1 MEPNFKGKDNLS
13 VFSFSIYFSQYVAN
27 SNNAPSSLRP
37 KVKYQETHL
46 FHKHGLSTS
55 HMTGTS
61 KGQAMKTNTKWLQF
75 S

>member
-1 MEPNFKGKDNLS
+1 MEPNFKGKDNLFFPS
-13 VFSFSIYFSQYVAN
+13 VFISQYVAN
-27 SNNAPSSLRP
+27 SNNTPSSLRP

-55 HMTGTS
+55 HMTGTG
-61 KGQAMKTNTKWLQF
+61 KRQAMKTNTKWLQF